1 MMEKLGGSSVV
12 QNTAS
17 EFLLEYY
24 LMEDQERNYGVKI
37 EKTEKMSG
45 NLVLREDYVS
55 GYGIDDEAEANDV
68 LKLLIKNQV
77 TPTTADCV
85 LHDLGYFGE

>member
-1 MMEKLGGSSVV
+1 MMERLGGSSVI

-24 LMEDQERNYGVKI
+24 LLEDQERNYGVKI
-37 EKTEKMSG
+37 EKTERMDE

-55 GYGIDDEAEANDV
+55 GYGIEDEDKANDV
-68 LKLLIKNQV
+68 LRLLIKNQV

-85 LHDLGYFGE
+85 LHDLGYFEK